1 MSHISPLPNKLRTT
15 GIQLN
20 SIKVSSV
27 GRRKR
32 ERDEGSVF
40 VVSVFQ
46 QSTYECRERELLSA
60 LFVENYLVIF

>member
-27 GRRKR
+27 GRRER
-32 ERDEGSVF
+32 ERVEGSVF
-40 VVSVFQ
+40 VVSVFH

-60 LFVENYLVIF
+60 LSVEN